1 MQALGMIET
10 KGLIGAIEAADAMV
24 KSANV
29 TLVGKE
35 KVGSGLI
42 TVMITGDIGAV
53 KASVD
58 AGAGAAQRVGQLIG
72 VHVIARP
79 HEEIEDIFNKYKE
92 EVKEVEEMKSEE
104 KEIKQ
109 EIKTQEIK
117 TQEIVE
123 ESVEIKTQEISLKD
137 EKTESPVEK
146 DAINKDKTLSKNNLE
161 AIFEKD
167 GLNAVIKEIKKA
179 NLSLL
184 KKLIKEYSEIVLN
197 KKELSKINKDT
208 IIDKLTKYYSE
219 KNS

>member
-24 KSANV
+24 KAANV
-29 TLVGKE
+29 TLIGKE

-42 TVMITGDIGAV
+42 TVMITGDVGAV

-58 AGAGAAQRVGQLIG
+58 AGTAAAQRVGQLIG

-79 HEEIEDIFNKYKE
+79 HEEMEDIFNKYKE

-109 EIKTQEIK
+109 EIKTE
-117 TQEIVE
+117 EIVE
-123 ESVEIKTQEISLKD
+123 ESVEIKTEEISLKD
-137 EKTESPVEK
+137 KKSESNIEK
-146 DAINKDKTLSKNNLE
+146 DETNKNKTLSRDNLE
-161 AIFEKD
+161 VVFKKD
-167 GLNAVIKEIKKA
+167 GLNAVVKEIKKA

-184 KKLIKEYSEIVLN
+184 KKLIKEYSEISLN

-208 IIDKLTKYYSE
+208 IIDKITKYYSE

>member
-79 HEEIEDIFNKYKE
+79 HEEIEDIFDKPK
-92 EVKEVEEMKSEE
+92 
-104 KEIKQ
+104 KEIKNMEDTKDRQ
-109 EIKTQEIK
+109 NEENELKEEIKIEEITEESMEIKTKEIL
-117 TQEIVE
+117 
-123 ESVEIKTQEISLKD
+123 LKD

-146 DAINKDKTLSKNNLE
+146 DEINKDKTLSKNNLE

-184 KKLIKEYSEIVLN
+184 KKLIKEYNEIVLN